1 MAVTRLTLDGFDY
14 TLAPETDLDAL
25 RSALLDGVSSVG
37 RWVGF
42 ASLNRGLV
50 HALITPASSVRLE
63 EHPDAPVEFTWDG
76 DQSGYDLDFS
86 YGIS

>member
-1 MAVTRLTLDGFDY
+1 MAVTRLTLDGVDY
-14 TLAPETDLDAL
+14 TLAPEIDLDAL

-42 ASLNRGLV
+42 PSLNRGLV
-50 HALITPASSVRLE
+50 HALITPSSSVRLE
-63 EHPDAPVEFTWDG
+63 EHPDAPVEFSWEG
-76 DQSGYDLDFS
+76 DQQGYDLDFS